1 MINKTFIK
9 TILKVVKNGNEASVL
24 ELGFVPEVMPN
35 EKTEKGLLTN
45 EMIKALIVRDIN
57 EKDFSIEFI
66 KLRVYKLDDGSVE
79 DEAIRYARTYTYK
92 EIFEYLNQGAY
103 VEDYATYSLLEVF
116 LEQYLKNFEAEN
128 IVNVKRIGA
137 ITQKSDRELLVIG
150 KEIK

>member
-150 KEIK
+150 EEIK